1 MQTNLL
7 KALFHLQQINDFP
20 LRDHYRTSNRMNN
33 MGVALEYFVKDAF
46 CNSLHI
52 QDTDEK
58 DKEHS
63 KYISYCGNEK
73 NPPDFLIRGGDAVE
87 VKKLQSPSSGL
98 ALNSSYPKNR
108 LYADSSMISQA
119 CRQAESWEVRD
130 IIYAVGIV
138 PRTTLEQLWFVYGDC
153 YAAEREVYERQRQ
166 RIIGTLDAIYD
177 VDYPRPETRELGR
190 VNRVDPLGITYLR
203 IRGMWHMEGPVKVF
217 SYLGISRHRT
227 PSIAALMRA
236 EKYFTFAESDRKLL
250 EESAFVRDVE
260 IKDPD
265 NPANYLKAK
274 VIELGQK

>member
-7 KALFHLQQINDFP
+7 KALLHLRQIDDFS
-20 LRDHYRTSNRMNN
+20 LRNHYSSSNRMNH

-46 CNSLHI
+46 CNSLYI
-52 QDTDEK
+52 QGADEK

-63 KYISYCGNEK
+63 KYFSYSGNEK

-87 VKKLQSPSSGL
+87 VKKLERSLSGL
-98 ALNSSYPKNR
+98 ALNSSYPKSR
-108 LYADSSMISQA
+108 LYADSPMISQA
-119 CRQAESWEVRD
+119 CRQAEAWEARD
-130 IIYAVGIV
+130 IIYAVGVV
-138 PRTTLEQLWFVYGDC
+138 PHTTLELLWFVYGDC
-153 YAAEREVYERQRQ
+153 YAADREVYERERQ

-177 VDYPRPETRELGR
+177 VDYPRPATRELGR
-190 VNRVDPLGITYLR
+190 INRVDPLGITYLR

-217 SYLGISRHRT
+217 AYLGLDRHRA

-236 EKYFTFAESDRKLL
+236 EKYFTFSESDRKPL
-250 EESAFVRDVE
+250 EESGLVRDVE

-274 VIELGQK
+274 VIEL